1 MPSARFCIIT
11 LLFLAAGF
19 LSAPSEGYAHARLTP
34 EMLPDSLPPA
44 PNTAP
49 ADTLPDPERTSAQDP
64 PGEQTP
70 VDQDQAAPA
79 DTLPEQ
85 PAIQPEQGAIQ
96 PEPIDG
102 ARFGLDDPD
111 QLRPDGTGPPG
122 QTAGQPDG
130 TGPPGQTAGQPDGAG
145 PPGQTAGPADEIRFS
160 SRDSL
165 IFTTR
170 DERRATLYGNA
181 RVGNEKGELTAGE
194 VLLNLDRNEMS
205 ARAGEPADTLSEPV
219 LQRGD
224 DRVRSRRIAYNYQTD
239 KGKFDV
245 ARITMDQGNVIG
257 TKVKRTAPEVI
268 FIEDGIYSTCELD
281 HPHFYIRA
289 SRMKVVDEDEI
300 FFTRARLF
308 ILDIPYPFVFPFGY
322 VPSRI
327 SRKQSGILEPSFT
340 YQDQQRRGIGLQNLG
355 WFQYFSDYITGQ
367 ASMDIFTS
375 GTFYVNS
382 RLNYRRT
389 DMYNG
394 SIELGYSRDQG
405 MEPTDPDFVTN
416 IQRNLAINHSQ
427 TINPFSSITAN
438 INLRTADFYN
448 RNSYDYQE
456 RAQVSTTSRVAYN
469 FSHPEGAY
477 SFNVSGSGTQDF
489 STDATTISGPS
500 VNFSLRRITPFQRT
514 GPARR
519 ESWYETLSV
528 QYSSRL
534 ESRYSYRPVDD
545 TDIGFFEALFNPSR
559 HREAT
564 GDIRHINAGLRQTAR
579 ADMQLMSSTIAN
591 IGTNFSINEYWY
603 PETYREEWDPEQ
615 NRVVT
620 RMEPGFE
627 TGRDFQTGLSL
638 NTTIYGL
645 SETRIGRF
653 EGFRHTMRPSISFN
667 YRPDFSDDF
676 WGYYREVQVN
686 QAGDTRKYSI
696 FQGGIVQGPAAGEQR
711 SLGITLSNVL
721 EAKEVRRDTTGER
734 NERVVRLIDRFN
746 LSTSYNFA
754 AESFNLSNLTASIS
768 SSFFQ
773 NLNLNANATFS
784 FYALDD
790 DGNLIDRYIWKDSNR
805 FLRPVNFSF
814 AASTRFSSGGN
825 GRGRFEQPQWHY
837 PEHYDPLDQSRF
849 HPIDEAIYYGQV
861 ERVDVP
867 WSMSLSFNYRWRRGP
882 GTGSTRTA
890 VINAQSIQFRLTP
903 EWQVGTSLGY
913 DFIEKDLTPS
923 RFNVTRNLHCWD
935 LTFQWNPFGDFKF
948 FLFRLSVRDSQ
959 LHGLFQKLPGLN
971 NLERSS
977 SPINRFR

>member
-1 MPSARFCIIT
+1 MPSARLCIIT

-19 LSAPSEGYAHARLTP
+19 LSAPSEGYAHVRHSL
-34 EMLPDSLPPA
+34 ELLPDSLPPA
-44 PNTAP
+44 PVTVP
-49 ADTLPDPERTSAQDP
+49 ADTIPDPERDP
-64 PGEQTP
+64 
-70 VDQDQAAPA
+70 D
-79 DTLPEQ
+79 PEQ
-85 PAIQPEQGAIQ
+85 MRPDDPR
-96 PEPIDG
+96 PDG
-102 ARFGLDDPD
+102 ARPG
-111 QLRPDGTGPPG
+111 GT
-122 QTAGQPDG
+122 TAD
-130 TGPPGQTAGQPDGAG
+130 TEDA
-145 PPGQTAGPADEIRFS
+145 IRFS

-165 IFTTR
+165 TFTTR
-170 DERRATLYGNA
+170 GDRRATLYGNA
-181 RVGNEKGELTAGE
+181 RVGNQKGELTAGE

-205 ARAGEPADTLSEPV
+205 ARAGDPADTLSEPV
-219 LQRGD
+219 LQRGQ
-224 DRVRSRRIAYNYQTD
+224 DRVRSRSIAYNYQTD

-257 TKVKRTAPEVI
+257 TKVKRTAPDVI
-268 FIEDGIYSTCELD
+268 FVEDGIYSTCELD

-289 SRMKVVDEDEI
+289 NRMKVVDEDEI

-308 ILDIPYPFVFPFGY
+308 ILDIPYPLVFPFGY

-340 YQDQQRRGIGLQNLG
+340 YQDQQQRGVGLQNLG
-355 WFQYFSDYITGQ
+355 WFQYFNDYVTGQ
-367 ASMDIFTS
+367 ASLDLFTS

-382 RLNYRRT
+382 RMNYRRT

-416 IQRNLAINHSQ
+416 VQRNLAISHSQ
-427 TINPFSSITAN
+427 TLNPYSSISAN

-448 RNSYDYQE
+448 RNSYDYE
-456 RAQVSTTSRVAYN
+456 DRAQVSTTSRIAYN
-469 FSHPEGAY
+469 YSHPEGAY

-528 QYSSRL
+528 QYSNRL
-534 ESRYSYRPVDD
+534 ESRYSFRPIDD

-559 HREAT
+559 HRQAT
-564 GDIRHINAGLRQTAR
+564 GDIRHINMGLRQTAR
-579 ADMQLMSSTIAN
+579 ADMQLVSSTIAN
-591 IGTNFSINEYWY
+591 IGTNVSVNEYWY

-615 NRVVT
+615 NRVVP
-620 RMEPGFE
+620 RMEPGFA
-627 TGRDFQTGLSL
+627 TGRDFQTSLSL
-638 NTTIYGL
+638 NSTVYGL

-653 EGFRHTMRPSISFN
+653 EGFRHTMRPSITFS

-721 EAKEVRRDTTGER
+721 EAKEVRRDSTGER

-754 AESFNLSNLTASIS
+754 AESFNLSNLTASMS

-790 DGNLIDRYIWKDSNR
+790 DGNQIDRYIWKDSNQFMR
-805 FLRPVNFSF
+805 LVNFSF
-814 AASTRFSSGGN
+814 AASTRFSGGGPN
-825 GRGRFEQPQWHY
+825 GRGRFEQPKWHY

-849 HPIDEAIYYGQV
+849 HPIDEAIYYGQI

-903 EWQVGTSLGY
+903 QWQVGTSLGY
-913 DFIEKDLTPS
+913 DFIDKDLTPS

-935 LTFQWNPFGDFKF
+935 LSFQWNPFGDFKF

>member
-1 MPSARFCIIT
+1 VPSARLCIIT
-11 LLFLAAGF
+11 LLFLATGL
-19 LSAPSEGYAHARLTP
+19 LSAPSEGYAHARHSL
-34 EMLPDSLPPA
+34 ESRLDSLPPA
-44 PNTAP
+44 PDATP
-49 ADTLPDPERTSAQDP
+49 ADTIPDREIDPGQIPDEDGSVPDQPDQNGIERELMNGAGLDRTEPERM
-64 PGEQTP
+64 G
-70 VDQDQAAPA
+70 
-79 DTLPEQ
+79 PER
-85 PAIQPEQGAIQ
+85 IEPERG
-96 PEPIDG
+96 G
-102 ARFGLDDPD
+102 
-111 QLRPDGTGPPG
+111 PDGRA
-122 QTAGQPDG
+122 AG
-130 TGPPGQTAGQPDGAG
+130 AE
-145 PPGQTAGPADEIRFS
+145 DEIRFS

-181 RVGNEKGELTAGE
+181 RVGNQKGELTAGE

-205 ARAGEPADTLSEPV
+205 AQAGEPADTLSEPV
-219 LQRGD
+219 LQRGE
-224 DRVRSRRIAYNYQTD
+224 DRIRSRRIAYNYQTD

-257 TKVKRTAPEVI
+257 TQVKRTAPHVI
-268 FIEDGIYSTCELD
+268 FVEDGIYSTCELD

-308 ILDIPYPFVFPFGY
+308 ILDIPYPLVFPFGY

-355 WFQYFSDYITGQ
+355 WFQYFNDYLTGQ

-389 DMYNG
+389 DRYTG
-394 SIELGYSRDQG
+394 SVELGYSRDQG
-405 MEPTDPDFVTN
+405 LEPTDPGFVTN
-416 IQRNLAINHSQ
+416 IQRNLAVTHSQ
-427 TINPFSSITAN
+427 TLNPYSSISAN

-448 RNSYDYQE
+448 RNSYDYE
-456 RAQVSTTSRVAYN
+456 DRAQVSTTSRIAYN
-469 FSHPEGAY
+469 FNHPEGAY
-477 SFNVSGSGTQDF
+477 SFNISGSGTQDF
-489 STDATTISGPS
+489 STDATTITGPS

-528 QYSSRL
+528 QYNNRL
-534 ESRYSYRPVDD
+534 ESRYSFRPVDD

-559 HREAT
+559 HRQAT
-564 GDIRHINAGLRQTAR
+564 GDIRHINMGLRQTAR
-579 ADMQLMSSTIAN
+579 ADMQLVSSTVAN
-591 IGTNFSINEYWY
+591 IGTNLSINEYWY

-615 NRVVT
+615 NRVVP
-620 RMEPGFE
+620 RMEPGFAA
-627 TGRDFQTGLSL
+627 GRDFQTGLSL

-645 SETRIGRF
+645 SETRIGPF
-653 EGFRHTMRPSISFN
+653 EGFRHTMRPSISFS

-676 WGYYREVQVN
+676 WGFYREVQVN

-711 SLGITLSNVL
+711 SLGISLSNVL

-734 NERVVRLIDRFN
+734 SERVVRLIDRFN

-754 AESFNLSNLTASIS
+754 AESFNLSNLTTSIS

-773 NLNLNANATFS
+773 NLNLNANASFS

-790 DGNLIDRYIWKDSNR
+790 DGNLIDRYIWKDSNQFMR
-805 FLRPVNFSF
+805 LVNFSF
-814 AASTRFSSGGN
+814 AASTRFSSGGPN
-825 GRGRFEQPQWHY
+825 GRGRFEQPKWHY

-849 HPIDEAIYYGQV
+849 HPIDEAIYHGQV

-882 GTGSTRTA
+882 GTGITRSA

-913 DFIEKDLTPS
+913 DFIDKELTPS

-935 LTFQWNPFGDFKF
+935 LSFQWNPFGDFKF

>member
-1 MPSARFCIIT
+1 MPFARLCIIT
-11 LLFLAAGF
+11 LLFLAPGF
-19 LSAPSEGYAHARLTP
+19 LSAPSEGYAHARHSL
-34 EMLPDSLPPA
+34 ELLPDSLPPA
-44 PNTAP
+44 P
-49 ADTLPDPERTSAQDP
+49 D
-64 PGEQTP
+64 
-70 VDQDQAAPA
+70 AAPA
-79 DTLPEQ
+79 DTIPDQEK
-85 PAIQPEQGAIQ
+85 
-96 PEPIDG
+96 
-102 ARFGLDDPD
+102 DPD
-111 QLRPDGTGPPG
+111 QIPDEDRSEPDLPDQNGIELELMNGADLDRTDPDRMGADQMSPGRAGPDGRA
-122 QTAGQPDG
+122 AGAEDG
-130 TGPPGQTAGQPDGAG
+130 
-145 PPGQTAGPADEIRFS
+145 IRFS

-205 ARAGEPADTLSEPV
+205 AQAGEPADTLSEPV
-219 LQRGD
+219 LQRGE

-257 TKVKRTAPEVI
+257 TQVKRTAPHVI

-289 SRMKVVDEDEI
+289 NRMKVVDEDEI

-308 ILDIPYPFVFPFGY
+308 ILDIPYPLVFPFGY

-327 SRKQSGILEPSFT
+327 SRKQSGILEPSFS

-355 WFQYFSDYITGQ
+355 WFQYFNDYVTGQ

-389 DMYNG
+389 DRYTG
-394 SIELGYSRDQG
+394 SVELGYSRDQG
-405 MEPTDPDFVTN
+405 LEPTDPGFVTN
-416 IQRNLAINHSQ
+416 IQRNLAVSHSQ
-427 TINPFSSITAN
+427 TLNPYSSISAN

-448 RNSYDYQE
+448 RNSYDYE
-456 RAQVSTTSRVAYN
+456 DRAQVSTTSRIAYN
-469 FSHPEGAY
+469 FNHPEGAY

-489 STDATTISGPS
+489 STDATTITGPS

-534 ESRYSYRPVDD
+534 ESRYSFRPVDE
-545 TDIGFFEALFNPSR
+545 TDIDFFEALFNPSR
-559 HREAT
+559 HRKAT
-564 GDIRHINAGLRQTAR
+564 GDIRHINMGLRQTAR
-579 ADMQLMSSTIAN
+579 ADMQLVSSTVAN
-591 IGTNFSINEYWY
+591 IGTNLSINEYWY

-615 NRVVT
+615 NRVVP
-620 RMEPGFE
+620 RMESGFA

-645 SETRIGRF
+645 SEARIGRF

-711 SLGITLSNVL
+711 SLGLSLSNVL
-721 EAKEVRRDTTGER
+721 ETKEVRRDTTGER
-734 NERVVRLIDRFN
+734 SESVVRLIDRFN

-754 AESFNLSNLTASIS
+754 AESFNLSNLTTSIS

-773 NLNLNANATFS
+773 NLNLNANASFS

-790 DGNLIDRYIWKDSNR
+790 DGNLIDRYIWKDSNQFMR
-805 FLRPVNFSF
+805 LVNFSF
-814 AASTRFSSGGN
+814 AASTRFSSSGSN
-825 GRGRFEQPQWHY
+825 GRGRFEQPKWHY

-849 HPIDEAIYYGQV
+849 HPIDDAIYRGHV

-882 GTGSTRTA
+882 GTGSTRSA

-913 DFIEKDLTPS
+913 DFIDKELTPS

-935 LTFQWNPFGDFKF
+935 LSFQWNPFGDFKF

>member
-1 MPSARFCIIT
+1 MPFARLCIIM
-11 LLFLAAGF
+11 LLFLTPGF
-19 LSAPSEGYAHARLTP
+19 LSAPSEGYAHARHTL
-34 EMLPDSLPPA
+34 ELLPDSLPPA
-44 PNTAP
+44 P
-49 ADTLPDPERTSAQDP
+49 D
-64 PGEQTP
+64 
-70 VDQDQAAPA
+70 AAPA
-79 DTLPEQ
+79 DTIPDRE
-85 PAIQPEQGAIQ
+85 E
-96 PEPIDG
+96 EPDQIPDES
-102 ARFGLDDPD
+102 REDPD
-111 QLRPDGTGPPG
+111 REDEDHAASAQPDQDGIERELMNGAGIDLADPDRMGPEHAGPDGRA
-122 QTAGQPDG
+122 AGSE
-130 TGPPGQTAGQPDGAG
+130 
-145 PPGQTAGPADEIRFS
+145 DEIRFS

-170 DERRATLYGNA
+170 GDRRATLYGNA
-181 RVGNEKGELTAGE
+181 RVGNQQGELTAGE

-219 LQRGD
+219 LQRGE
-224 DRVRSRRIAYNYQTD
+224 DRIRSRRIAYNYQTD

-257 TKVKRTAPEVI
+257 TQVKRTAPHVI
-268 FIEDGIYSTCELD
+268 FVEDGIYSTCELD

-308 ILDIPYPFVFPFGY
+308 ILDIPYPLVFPFGY

-355 WFQYFSDYITGQ
+355 WFQYFNDYVTGQ

-394 SIELGYSRDQG
+394 AIELGYSRDQG
-405 MEPTDPDFVTN
+405 MEPTDPGFVTN
-416 IQRNLAINHSQ
+416 IQKNLAVNHSQ
-427 TINPFSSITAN
+427 TLNPYSSISAN

-448 RNSYDYQE
+448 RNSYDYE
-456 RAQVSTTSRVAYN
+456 DRAQVSTTSRIAYN
-469 FSHPEGAY
+469 FNHPEGAY
-477 SFNVSGSGTQDF
+477 SFNISGSGTQDF

-528 QYSSRL
+528 QYSNRL
-534 ESRYSYRPVDD
+534 ESRYSYRPADD

-559 HREAT
+559 HRKAT
-564 GDIRHINAGLRQTAR
+564 GDIRHINMGLRQTAR
-579 ADMQLMSSTIAN
+579 ADMQLVGSSVAN
-591 IGTNFSINEYWY
+591 IGTNISINEYWY

-615 NRVVT
+615 NRVVP
-620 RMEPGFE
+620 RMESGFA

-645 SETRIGRF
+645 SEARIGRF
-653 EGFRHTMRPSISFN
+653 EGFRHTMRPSISFS

-676 WGYYREVQVN
+676 WGYYRDVQVN

-711 SLGITLSNVL
+711 SLGISLSNVL
-721 EAKEVRRDTTGER
+721 ETKEVRRDTTGER
-734 NERVVRLIDRFN
+734 SERVVRLIDRFN

-754 AESFNLSNLTASIS
+754 AESFNLSNLTTSIS

-790 DGNLIDRYIWKDSNR
+790 DGNLIDRYIWKDSNQFMR
-805 FLRPVNFSF
+805 MVNFSF
-814 AASTRFSSGGN
+814 AASTRFSSGGRN
-825 GRGRFEQPQWHY
+825 GRGRFEQPKWHY

-849 HPIDEAIYYGQV
+849 HPIDEAIYHGRV

-882 GTGSTRTA
+882 GTGSTRSA

-913 DFIEKDLTPS
+913 DFIDKELTPS

-935 LTFQWNPFGDFKF
+935 LSFQWNPFGDFKF

-959 LHGLFQKLPGLN
+959 LQGLFQKLPGLN